1 MSCITEN
8 TVIVEAESEQSMLN
22 DLTAYG
28 CGDSV
33 YIVYR
38 DNNLVI
44 CNFDCNGDSPWDI
57 LNSEE
62 LELAWDALI
71 ALETNYGDSD
81 GYWTRV
87 RSNDGYMVDIEETLA
102 DWLKENYPDIYLQV
116 ADKIKYTI

>member
-8 TVIVEAESEQSMLN
+8 TVIVEAESKQSMLN
-22 DLTAYG
+22 DLVAYG

-33 YIVYR
+33 YIVYC
-38 DNNLVI
+38 DDNLVI

-57 LNSEE
+57 LDSEE

-71 ALETNYGDSD
+71 ALETNYGDND

-87 RSNDGYMVDIEETLA
+87 RSDDGYMVDIEETLA
-102 DWLKENYPDIYLQV
+102 DWLKKNYHDIYLQV
-116 ADKIKYTI
+116 VDKIKYTF